1 MYDIYTIKSSDTI
14 ESVSNKFNISPS
26 NLYKL
31 NGFTPDY
38 ILRSGSNIIV
48 PKSQNSYFNYY
59 TVQKGDNLY
68 KIAKIYNINENLLAE
83 LNGLNKADYIYP
95 NQVIV
100 VPKPGVNVYITK
112 DGDTLMGVVKGIKA
126 NINVL
131 LLENPNIFLQSDQI
145 IIYKEK

>member
-1 MYDIYTIKSSDTI
+1 MYEIYTVKKDDTVETI
-14 ESVSNKFNISPS
+14 SNKFNISPS

-38 ILRSGSNIIV
+38 ILSVGSNIIV
-48 PKSQNSYFNYY
+48 PKSQNPYFNYY

-68 KIAKIYNINENLLAE
+68 KIAKSYNINENLLAE

-112 DGDTLMGVVKGIKA
+112 EGDTLMGVIKGIKA

-131 LLENPNIFLQSDQI
+131 LSENPNIFLQSDQI

>member
-1 MYDIYTIKSSDTI
+1 MYDIYTIKNGDTI
-14 ESVSNKFNISPS
+14 ESISNKFNISPA

-38 ILRSGSNIIV
+38 ILQVGANIIV
-48 PKSQNSYFNYY
+48 PKIQNPYFNYY

-68 KIAKIYNINENLLAE
+68 KIAQNYNINEDLLAE
-83 LNGLNKADYIYP
+83 LNGLNKQDYIYP

-100 VPKPGVNVYITK
+100 VPKNGVNIYITK
-112 DGDTLMGVVKGIKA
+112 EGDTLMGIVKGIQA
-126 NINVL
+126 DMSIL
-131 LLENPNIFLQSDQI
+131 LSENPNIYLRPDQI

>member
-1 MYDIYTIKSSDTI
+1 MYDIYTIKSTDTL
-14 ESVSNKFNISPS
+14 ESISNKFNISPS

-38 ILRSGSNIIV
+38 ILQTGTNIIV
-48 PKSQNSYFNYY
+48 PKKQNPYFNYY

-68 KIAKIYNINENLLAE
+68 KIAKTYNINENLLAE
-83 LNGLNKADYIYP
+83 LNGLNKEDYIYP

-100 VPKPGVNVYITK
+100 VPQRGVNIYITK
-112 DGDTLMGVVKGIKA
+112 EGDTLMGIVKGINA
-126 NINVL
+126 NLNL
-131 LLENPNIFLQSDQI
+131 LLSENPNIYLRPDQI

>member
-38 ILRSGSNIIV
+38 ILRAGSNIIV

-131 LLENPNIFLQSDQI
+131 LLENPNNFLQSDQI

>member
-1 MYDIYTIKSSDTI
+1 MIR
-14 ESVSNKFNISPS
+14 E
-26 NLYKL
+26 
-31 NGFTPDY
+31 TPDTQAMLIEYGFLDNTADAQKLKNNWEEYAEAVVRAIASY
-38 ILRSGSNIIV
+38 IGVPYISNSG
-48 PKSQNSYFNYY
+48 NYY

-131 LLENPNIFLQSDQI
+131 LSENPNIFLQSDQI

>member
-1 MYDIYTIKSSDTI
+1 MYDIYTVKKDDTL
-14 ESVSNKFNISPS
+14 ESISNRFNISPS

-31 NGFTPDY
+31 NGFSPDY
-38 ILRSGSNIIV
+38 ILSAGSNIVV
-48 PKSQNSYFNYY
+48 PKSQNLYFNYY

-68 KIAKIYNINENLLAE
+68 KIAKIYNINEYLLAE

-131 LLENPNIFLQSDQI
+131 LSENPNIFLQSDQI

>member
-1 MYDIYTIKSSDTI
+1 MYDIYTIKNGDTVETI
-14 ESVSNKFNISPS
+14 SNKFNISPS

-38 ILRSGSNIIV
+38 TLSVGSNIIV
-48 PKSQNSYFNYY
+48 PKSQNPYFNYY

-131 LLENPNIFLQSDQI
+131 LSENPNIYLRPDQI